1 MNDSKSTM
9 NIQHKSRDVIVG
21 TAKENREHKDSVF
34 VDLFFTFY
42 NGMSD
47 YPAEEVLRLSDAF
60 RTAANDNSVELKVK
74 VININLNK
82 NHGLLERCEVLKQYS
97 TFMDKIREYQA
108 AGEPD
113 AIKQAIRECI
123 RDGVLADYLT
133 RKGSEVTNM
142 LIAEYSYETDIR
154 VKQEEAREDGIE
166 LGKRLGQ
173 QQGQQLKVVQQIC
186 KKIKKGKT
194 IEEIADD
201 LEENPEDI
209 RDIYETALQFAPDYD
224 CELIYKKMLGE
235 DQENNTY
242 N

>member
-1 MNDSKSTM
+1 MM
-9 NIQHKSRDVIVG
+9 MRLWG
-21 TAKENREHKDSVF
+21 
-34 VDLFFTFY
+34 LF
-42 NGMSD
+42 
-47 YPAEEVLRLSDAF
+47 SDAS

-173 QQGQQLKVVQQIC
+173 QIGKQQGQQLKVVQQIC

-201 LEENPEDI
+201 LEENPADI

-235 DQENNTY
+235 DQENNT
-242 N
+242 